1 MICGNCYS
9 TGCGITVGNGDY
21 TQIPLTLCQ
30 EFLNRII
37 RYAMDDATVKPMQE
51 AVTVGIQK
59 KTTLNALLSSRLAA
73 KKIANEEI
81 AKIHDRGQRTL
92 PLTIAIIKSIPV
104 ACAWLG
110 LSTHQIVRSSVTIMA
125 AIPLRM
131 ALT

>member
-1 MICGNCYS
+1 M
-9 TGCGITVGNGDY
+9 
-21 TQIPLTLCQ
+21 CQ

-104 ACAWLG
+104 ACAWLE
-110 LSTHQIVRSSVTIMA
+110 S
-125 AIPLRM
+125 
-131 ALT
+131 

>member
-1 MICGNCYS
+1 
-9 TGCGITVGNGDY
+9 
-21 TQIPLTLCQ
+21 
-30 EFLNRII
+30 
-37 RYAMDDATVKPMQE
+37 
-51 AVTVGIQK
+51 QK

-73 KKIANEEI
+73 KKIAKKEI

-131 ALT
+131 ALTSAIGFLDVRRRAWLALRPHCVLVKCFNLAFALTTGAKEVLSLLEPCEP